1 MNGVTTPTL
10 TRVDPW
16 QELYKAALSGTDKKK
31 IPARITDAEQ
41 AIVGRAR
48 ELFFSSTDKC

>member
-10 TRVDPW
+10 TRVDPR

-31 IPARITDAEQ
+31 IPASITDAEQ